1 MDKNI
6 INIASAKA
14 AEAMDFYGIK
24 HNDTEEANFNKVLE
38 AMMAAKIGDRHLHST
53 TGYGYDDTGRD
64 ALEEI
69 YAKVLG
75 TEAALM
81 RQQIVSGT
89 HAISLALM
97 GNLLPGDELLYVGSP
112 YDTLHKVIGH
122 TQKVP
127 GSMTEMGIE
136 YREVDFDYNAPNP
149 QTVVDAIKA
158 NTKIVALQ
166 RSKGYNWRASLSIA
180 VLADLISAVK
190 KAYPSVIVFV
200 DNCYGEF
207 VETKEPPKVGADL
220 IAGSLIKNPGGGL
233 APCGGYVAG
242 KADLVERA
250 AARLTSPGIGKE
262 IGPSLMDQRLY
273 YQGLFMAP
281 SVVGEALRGAVF
293 AACLW
298 HELGFKVLP
307 HYEENRTDIIQA
319 IELKEKERLLAFC
332 RGIQK
337 YAPIDSYV
345 TPMPWDMPGYTSQVI
360 MAAGTFV
367 QGSSIELS
375 ADAPV
380 KEPYIVYFQGGLN
393 RYHAKTAVSRTAK
406 DMLEA
411 GLI

>member
-1 MDKNI
+1 
-6 INIASAKA
+6 
-14 AEAMDFYGIK
+14 
-24 HNDTEEANFNKVLE
+24 
-38 AMMAAKIGDRHLHST
+38 
-53 TGYGYDDTGRD
+53 
-64 ALEEI
+64 
-69 YAKVLG
+69 
-75 TEAALM
+75 
-81 RQQIVSGT
+81 
-89 HAISLALM
+89 
-97 GNLLPGDELLYVGSP
+97 
-112 YDTLHKVIGH
+112 
-122 TQKVP
+122 
-127 GSMTEMGIE
+127 IE

-207 VETKEPPKVGADL
+207 VETKEPPEVGADL